1 MAEEYV
7 SGYSFRIHSY
17 ATGGKAEDGSSS
29 IGHFSIELVRPDGEA
44 IHYGFYPDKLGVS
57 MVFGTDGKIE
67 KDNELKAG
75 FTDHE
80 ISKSVPL
87 TAEQAGKMWK
97 YMEEVRVNPGKYFLF
112 GRNCEEF
119 VQEVIDASGVK
130 AKTRDFMTGEQHEQ
144 FNLAK
149 FTMVD
154 PIERDLDTAG
164 SMEYEGFHSAFDLEQ
179 KQPAP
184 DQPGPDQH
192 SDAGDASQQ
201 QQFADANADTGIDTG
216 SIDTGGIDTGGIDT
230 GTIDTG
236 GGNNGRNYAAELAA
250 LPLGREVS
258 LNWLLEK
265 SPDQWTQQE
274 LDGAQASDAYWN
286 SRNPRHAD
294 VQNAVSDVY
303 RYLYGEGSQSFR
315 PDGSLPRAEPI
326 NALRGNTFR
335 GNIQA
340 EADYLKDARTLPH
353 IPSEDDDRHK
363 RTLPYIPSEDDA
375 DAAMPYGRAATPLG
389 LADSPRQS
397 QRQNRLADL
406 GRLMEDI
413 PPFDGSEA
421 ARTAPGRYLQQAIN
435 TLLWPGK
442 AAPDAAGIQGKPYR
456 NGPILVD
463 GEIGPV
469 TAQALDRV
477 EAMPDG
483 LSELAYDLKR
493 QAAQDIVQQVTPEMP
508 ADDLAYQLDGAV
520 NIFRDLNRS
529 HDSSVRQLQ
538 KGLNQLGRQS
548 MGQEGT
554 GLDETWQPIAE
565 DGQLGPVTAKSFAT
579 LARRLPADSMA
590 SLFDLGTPPSVGD
603 RTGRKAK
610 AASQMPQL
618 SARDPNPRQRLR
630 TGML

>member
-1 MAEEYV
+1 M
-7 SGYSFRIHSY
+7 
-17 ATGGKAEDGSSS
+17 
-29 IGHFSIELVRPDGEA
+29 
-44 IHYGFYPDKLGVS
+44 
-57 MVFGTDGKIE
+57 
-67 KDNELKAG
+67 
-75 FTDHE
+75 
-80 ISKSVPL
+80 
-87 TAEQAGKMWK
+87 
-97 YMEEVRVNPGKYFLF
+97 
-112 GRNCEEF
+112 
-119 VQEVIDASGVK
+119 QEVIDASGVK

-216 SIDTGGIDTGGIDT
+216 SIDTGG
-230 GTIDTG
+230 
-236 GGNNGRNYAAELAA
+236 GNNGRNYAAELAA

-265 SPDQWTQQE
+265 SPDQWTQPE

-303 RYLYGEGSQSFR
+303 RYLYGNGSQSFR

-340 EADYLKDARTLPH
+340 DADYLKDARTLPH
-353 IPSEDDDRHK
+353 IPSEDDDRYK

-375 DAAMPYGRAATPLG
+375 DAATPLG
-389 LADSPRQS
+389 RADSPRQS

-442 AAPDAAGIQGKPYR
+442 AAPDAASIQAKPYR

-463 GEIGPV
+463 GEIGPI
-469 TAQALDRV
+469 TIQALDRV

-483 LSELAYDLKR
+483 LSELTYDLKR
-493 QAAQDIVQQVTPEMP
+493 QAAQDIVQRVTPEMP

-529 HDSSVRQLQ
+529 HDGSVRQLQ

-548 MGQEGT
+548 MGQQST
-554 GLDETWQPIAE
+554 GLD
-565 DGQLGPVTAKSFAT
+565 
-579 LARRLPADSMA
+579 
-590 SLFDLGTPPSVGD
+590 
-603 RTGRKAK
+603 
-610 AASQMPQL
+610 
-618 SARDPNPRQRLR
+618 
-630 TGML
+630 